1 MDRLEWAHRRV
12 DEMATKE
19 ALAVFL
25 ESLPRKTYYEI
36 LRVDATADNVA
47 VKTAFHDFSLLYH
60 PDRYVEFQPDVVG
73 VAQDIFKRGVEAYRC
88 LSRPSSRERYDRALG
103 RGQLRPGEDSP
114 SEAPPPPPARTLETV
129 ARSNRGKQF
138 ALKADR
144 LLTIG
149 RLEDARVQ
157 LVTACQCEPHNEE
170 LAERLH
176 LLYEALA
183 LEPP

>member
-1 MDRLEWAHRRV
+1 MK
-12 DEMATKE
+12 MATKE

-36 LRVDATADNVA
+36 LRVDATADPA
-47 VKTAFHDFSLLYH
+47 AIKTAFHEFSLLYH
-60 PDRYVEFQPDVVG
+60 PDRYVDFQPDVAG
-73 VAQDIFKRGVEAYRC
+73 VAQAIFKRGVEAYGC
-88 LSRPSSRERYDRALG
+88 LSRPASRGRYDRALASG
-103 RGQLRPGEDSP
+103 HLRLDDRGP
-114 SEAPPPPPARTLETV
+114 SEVPPPPPARTLETV
-129 ARSNRGKQF
+129 ARSKRGKQF
-138 ALKADR
+138 AVKADR

-157 LVTACQCEPHNEE
+157 LVTACQCEPQNEE